1 MLNNTRYHK
10 IGGDEIDEISAASNV
25 KEDPQYSEGNI
36 QIDIPQRSSIKIAN
50 EI

>member
-10 IGGDEIDEISAASNV
+10 IGGDEIDEISSANNL
-25 KEDPQYSEGNI
+25 KEEPQYSEGNM
-36 QIDIPQRSSIKIAN
+36 QILIYRKEVLKIVN